1 MRTETPVIAAYW
13 LLLLPLAG
21 VAQEAAVGEIEP
33 DVPYVPTPYRV
44 VEAMLDVADVG
55 PDDVVYDLGSG
66 DGRIVIAAA
75 RDRGAKGIGV
85 EIDPQYIQMARLN
98 ARADGVND
106 KVTFVQDDLFE
117 MDFSD
122 ATVVALYL
130 SEPLNIRLRPML
142 FEQLRPG
149 VRIVSHEFGMGDWEP
164 EQTLNIGGHIVHYWV
179 VPDREPGPGD

>member
-1 MRTETPVIAAYW
+1 MMNHTVPAALTV
-13 LLLLPLAG
+13 LLVLPFAT
-21 VAQEAAVGEIEP
+21 VAQESIEAEVEP
-33 DVPYVPTPYRV
+33 DVPYVPTPYRL

-75 RDRGAKGIGV
+75 RDRGATGIGV
-85 EIDPQYIQMARLN
+85 EIDPQYIRMARLN
-98 ARADGVND
+98 AAADGVD
-106 KVTFVQDDLFE
+106 DQVTFVQADLFE

-130 SEPLNIRLRPML
+130 SEPLNIRLRPIL
-142 FEQLRPG
+142 LEQLKPG

-179 VPDREPGPGD
+179 VPNDATP